1 MKAREYRPGTPL
13 ATGGRMSRAHEVG
26 DCRRRC
32 GERTL
37 SPAQLRWA
45 AKYAALYA
53 AETGRPFTL
62 DDLLLALDV
71 MRNVRRAERLTT
83 PKDGRMLVFV
93 PTWMDCGS

>member
-1 MKAREYRPGTPL
+1 
-13 ATGGRMSRAHEVG
+13 MSRAHEAG

-53 AETGRPFTL
+53 AETGRPFTVE
-62 DDLLLALDV
+62 DLLRALDV
-71 MRNVRRAERLTT
+71 MRAARCAERLMT

-93 PTWMDCGS
+93 PTWVDCGS